1 MKVETYL
8 PVFSGFNGTFF
19 EADVEGEIDHIN
31 EEREQLGLNAVDE
44 NDIHFDYAAAD
55 EITAK
60 LACQYVHNTLD
71 FVNGVKFQEV
81 ISPREYNF
89 TNDSI
94 NCEIDLNVKDM
105 LNYLDDHREEF
116 TEYLKEKYTSY
127 DGFISFHSNDV
138 NDWTWEYIKAEAS
151 HRIGACLTFIMFNE
165 DEDAEDAMYDY
176 VRANGGCWAEA
187 TNYDEL
193 INKEN

>member
-1 MKVETYL
+1 MKVETFL
-8 PVFSGFNGTFF
+8 PVFSGFYGTFF
-19 EADVEGEIDHIN
+19 EAFVDGEIEHIHSVR
-31 EEREQLGLNAVDE
+31 EELGLNEVDE
-44 NDIHFDYAAAD
+44 NDIHFDYAVANLK
-55 EITAK
+55 TAK

-71 FVNGVKFQEV
+71 CVNGVKFQEI

-94 NCEIDLNVKDM
+94 NCEINLNVKMM
-105 LNYLDDHREEF
+105 LDYLAQNAAEF
-116 TEYLKEKYTSY
+116 SEYLRRKYTSC

-138 NDWTWEYIKAEAS
+138 DDWTWEYIKAEAS
-151 HRIGACLTFIMFNE
+151 HRVGACLAFIMFNE